1 MFPILFSWGAFTL
14 RSYGVMVAAGFGLG
28 IYLAWR
34 QAQREG
40 IDPERFLDLTLWV
53 MVAGLVGARLL
64 YVLVSWRE
72 FAAAPWDALKFWQGG
87 LVFYGGFILAVLA
100 MVLFC
105 RLRGLSLWKVGD
117 VSAPYAA
124 LGHAVGR
131 IGCFLN
137 GCCYGPP
144 NTPCGVVFP
153 GLGDQVPRLPI
164 QLIESAFNLLLFF
177 GLLWLRPRR
186 RFAGQMGWSY
196 VFVYALGRFFLE
208 YLRGDEIRGLYTRF
222 GLSTS
227 QLISLAAMLTAAG
240 FYFYLRGRAQGAS
253 SSST

>member
-1 MFPILFSWGAFTL
+1 MLPILFSWGPFTL
-14 RSYGVMVAAGFGLG
+14 RSYGVMVAIGFGLA

-34 QAQREG
+34 QARREG

-53 MVAGLVGARLL
+53 MIAGLAGARLL

-72 FAAAPWDALKFWQGG
+72 FAAAPWDALKVWQGG
-87 LVFYGGFILAVLA
+87 LVFYGGFILALAA

-105 RLRGLSLWKVGD
+105 RRHRLPVWKVLD

-124 LGHAVGR
+124 LGHAIGR
-131 IGCFLN
+131 VGCFLN

-144 NTPCGVVFP
+144 SDSCGVVFP
-153 GLGDQVPRLPI
+153 ALGDHVPRLPV
-164 QLIESAFNLLLFF
+164 QLAESVFNFLLFF

-186 RFAGQMGWSY
+186 RFAGQLAWLY
-196 VFVYALGRFFLE
+196 VLSYALGRFFLE
-208 YLRGDEIRGLYTRF
+208 VLRGDDIRGLWA

-227 QLISLAAMLTAAG
+227 KFLALAAMLSAAG
-240 FYFYLRGRAQGAS
+240 FYFFLRGRRS
-253 SSST
+253 SPAA